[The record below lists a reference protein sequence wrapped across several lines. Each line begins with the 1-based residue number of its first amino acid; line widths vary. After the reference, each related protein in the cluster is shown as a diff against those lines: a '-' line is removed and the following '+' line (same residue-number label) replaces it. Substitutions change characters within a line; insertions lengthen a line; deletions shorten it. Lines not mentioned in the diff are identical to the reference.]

1 MSDLKQEQYLNKII
15 SLLKDLQKEEIPK
28 LPDIELEE
36 CEINISGENLFKD
49 LYNNLQ
55 LYYKLNKKANILIN
69 EKKYIFSALV
79 DILSIIYESNPN
91 CFYNNNKLKIALIY
105 LINILKDSTII
116 NMEIACK
123 IIFNLEYQIKNII
136 NEKIDKEVLEFEN
149 KVFQTLKICLDKYIQ
164 DFEVEIKNY
173 NDLNNFEKMMKCL
186 KTMEEE
192 NLPFHLK
199 GFIEYDKMENQKK
212 LLIIK
217 IYEYM
222 KKINPY
228 KDEENN
234 NNFHLYQGYSLYEIL
249 FEVKKKISTVNLEE
263 FNRIRDNRI
272 KNKYAKTILELS
284 IKLLKAKS
292 DEELKKI
299 LNKENLDFKA
309 EYPKISCNFD
319 NTEEYYRDIYEQ
331 LIYYLIGYKDSTS
344 KKFCQI
350 IYDKF
355 YKFLWLNFNKI
366 LLINLSENDIKD
378 NKIKI
383 IFYFIV
389 NLFSPDLDYETSLE
403 LRDDTIPALFNQCD
417 ITNYI
422 LKDQYIFQ
430 ILDKKYSQYYSN
442 PDLEKKFDQMVIN
455 LINKNILKNKKVEK
469 LLETDCPKSFELRH
483 ILNCADYLPFP
494 IIKQYLE
501 EDGNIINIKNNI
513 LSNFYLYRN
522 CFCDLDNSEQEDFI
536 KKLMDI
542 NFEPND
548 YYKKDEICEIIND
561 KDFLNLINKI
571 MTSRVMNH
579 VYYIINKFYS
589 KNGKIDIE
597 EEIKIIINKEN
608 IDLYDEEK
616 TTINN
621 AKNNKNIKGNKENNE
636 IKINEKKEEEEQT
649 IYNQQYNFIN
659 NKPIISYYNEF
670 CKELKKIDYSNIFII
685 MSLPSTIKGFTFRF
699 LKIVLNCE
707 GIKLNSIHRQKNNI
721 LLKGY
726 FIFVI
731 IHEQNHFIKR
741 YFNKNVKNNLC
752 NTPKINNYNEGGKH
766 LIKILFGDEMIN
778 KNLNLEQAEYILN
791 IDNWTQKSL
800 YQFRE
805 DFLKIK
811 TNGKESIIYL
821 NSDYSSIC
829 DHSKLHI

>member
-1 MSDLKQEQYLNKII
+1 
-15 SLLKDLQKEEIPK
+15 
-28 LPDIELEE
+28 
-36 CEINISGENLFKD
+36 
-49 LYNNLQ
+49 
-55 LYYKLNKKANILIN
+55 
-69 EKKYIFSALV
+69 
-79 DILSIIYESNPN
+79 
-91 CFYNNNKLKIALIY
+91 
-105 LINILKDSTII
+105 
-116 NMEIACK
+116 
-123 IIFNLEYQIKNII
+123 
-136 NEKIDKEVLEFEN
+136 
-149 KVFQTLKICLDKYIQ
+149 
-164 DFEVEIKNY
+164 
-173 NDLNNFEKMMKCL
+173 
-186 KTMEEE
+186 
-192 NLPFHLK
+192 
-199 GFIEYDKMENQKK
+199 
-212 LLIIK
+212 
-217 IYEYM
+217 
-222 KKINPY
+222 
-228 KDEENN
+228 
-234 NNFHLYQGYSLYEIL
+234 
-249 FEVKKKISTVNLEE
+249 
-263 FNRIRDNRI
+263 
-272 KNKYAKTILELS
+272 
-284 IKLLKAKS
+284 
-292 DEELKKI
+292 
-299 LNKENLDFKA
+299 
-309 EYPKISCNFD
+309 
-319 NTEEYYRDIYEQ
+319 
-331 LIYYLIGYKDSTS
+331 
-344 KKFCQI
+344 
-350 IYDKF
+350 
-355 YKFLWLNFNKI
+355 
-366 LLINLSENDIKD
+366 
-378 NKIKI
+378 
-383 IFYFIV
+383 
-389 NLFSPDLDYETSLE
+389 
-403 LRDDTIPALFNQCD
+403 
-417 ITNYI
+417 
-422 LKDQYIFQ
+422 
-430 ILDKKYSQYYSN
+430 
-442 PDLEKKFDQMVIN
+442 
-455 LINKNILKNKKVEK
+455 
-469 LLETDCPKSFELRH
+469 
-483 ILNCADYLPFP
+483 
-494 IIKQYLE
+494 
-501 EDGNIINIKNNI
+501 
-513 LSNFYLYRN
+513 
-522 CFCDLDNSEQEDFI
+522 
-536 KKLMDI
+536 MDI

-589 KNGKIDIE
+589 KNGKIDID
-597 EEIKIIINKEN
+597 EEIKIISNKEN

-721 LLKGY
+721 LLKAY